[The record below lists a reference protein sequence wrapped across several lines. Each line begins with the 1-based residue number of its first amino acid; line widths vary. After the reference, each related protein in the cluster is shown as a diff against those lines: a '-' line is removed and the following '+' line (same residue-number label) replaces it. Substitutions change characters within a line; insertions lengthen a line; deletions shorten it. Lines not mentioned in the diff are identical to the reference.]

1 MSFVHLHCHSE
12 YSLLDGANRIGDLI
26 KRAKD
31 FEQPALALTDHGC
44 MYGAWVFQEAAKKAG
59 IKPIVGMEAY
69 VAPGARTDRSK
80 AKGEKGYYHLVLL
93 ARDYQGY
100 KNLTKLTSIGYTEG
114 FYGKPR
120 IDREV
125 LQKYSEGLIVTSAC
139 LAGEV
144 AQHLMEDRWEQARD
158 AVAWHQETFRDRYYL
173 EVQGHDSPG
182 QEELNRRIFK
192 LAQEMSVPVVASNDA
207 HFLNA
212 HDHQAHDVLLCIG
225 LGKDFSDPNR
235 MKYDGQL
242 YFKNTDEMRER
253 FPGRPDVLENT
264 LRIADECNWSYPKGY
279 QVPAFPVA
287 EKGFTS
293 EAEMLADWVWRG
305 AMERYA
311 KDAPAGA
318 DPRTALAPELVER
331 IDYELSV
338 ISNPKMDYSGYFLIT
353 ADFIQWA
360 RDHDIPVGPGRGSA
374 AGSIVAFC
382 TGITDCCPIKFD
394 LLFERFLNP
403 ERVSMPDID
412 VDFCF
417 ERRGEVIEY
426 VRDKYGRDAVGQ
438 IITFGTMKSRAV
450 IKDVG
455 RTLGFA
461 PAETDKLAK
470 LIPNGP
476 AYSLT
481 VEEARDKIPEIKELY
496 EKDARYRQ
504 LLEYSSTLEGLSRHS
519 SVHAAGVVIAPGP
532 LDEYVP
538 VCTQSTKGSGG
549 NGESVIV
556 TQYDMTCLEKAGMLK
571 MDFLGLKT
579 LTVIYDTVADIRRR
593 YGALKHPT
601 TGEEYARAED
611 IPLDD
616 AEVYAMLAR
625 GGTAG
630 VFQFE
635 SALATEKL
643 RQMKADRFDDLV
655 AANALLRPGPL
666 DMGMDTVYIRRK
678 LGQEPVKYPFP
689 ELADVLQPTY
699 GVIVYQEQ
707 VMRIAQILSGFTL
720 AEADVL
726 RKAVGKKD
734 AELIAKELGKFVEK
748 AVEKGHPRQQIQDLS
763 DQIEAFGRYGFNKC
777 LPGDTEVLD
786 SSTGRLVRIDD
797 LYHGRAT
804 LGTVATCHTDVL
816 KLGHGAVAD
825 VVDNGIKP
833 VYRLRTESGREIEA
847 TDNHPFFT
855 MGGWKALGALDA
867 GEHIAV
873 PRSLPVEGSATWP
886 EHEVIALGHLLA
898 EGNLCHPH
906 SVYFY
911 NQDPREIADYVAAA
925 EAFGN
930 VRCTFGEK
938 DGTTHVYAAREE
950 RREEPGIFA
959 WARRLGMLGKTA
971 TQKEVPADAFT
982 LRNRQIA
989 LLLSRMWAGDGHI
1002 NVGDRNVYYATS
1014 SSRLARQVQH
1024 LLLRLGILGR
1034 VREVRFPYRGGWK
1047 AGWQV
1052 FVTGNENLRRFSMTV
1067 AASFLSAERRH
1078 AVEQLVLAQPAGGP
1092 SKDLVPVAVRGL
1104 VRAAKEQS
1112 GQTWAQVERAA
1123 DVSSR
1128 DFYPVGTNP
1137 NKIGFTRRTIG
1148 QLADHFADVQL
1159 RAYADSDVLW
1169 DRVVSIEYV
1178 ADKQTYD
1185 LEVPGTHNFVANDII
1200 VHNSH
1205 SAAYSLVAYQ
1215 TGWLK
1220 VHYPAEFMAA
1230 LMSSVVDKIDDVV
1243 SYIAQCREMGRFIPR
1258 VGREGIEVLPPHV
1271 NESNWKFTVVGE
1283 GVGKIRFG
1291 LGAIRGVGEGAVRS
1305 IIAARVTEGP
1315 FTSMFDL
1322 LSRIDL
1328 RLCNKRVLEALIC
1341 AGALDGFDEDGGRS
1355 QLLAGLDSAFANAQ
1369 MIQKERESAQ
1379 DSFFDM
1385 LLGGGDTAAATLV
1398 QAPPLPKVDKWTE
1411 TERLARE
1418 KEILGFFISG
1428 HPLNRYREDVA
1439 LFEAR
1444 SNTSMLKNQKDCKV
1458 ELACVVTEAAR
1469 QISKKDGSEWGRIT
1483 VEDFHGTA
1491 TVLAFGESW
1500 AKYKEV
1506 LKQDAPVVIRGAV
1519 SNRERDEEDPPLF
1532 LDSAVALGDIRES
1545 GDVGVQ
1551 IELASAG
1558 MDPAAVAATRD
1569 ILAKHAGAG
1578 ALFVVWKN
1586 GGGEGEA
1593 PRLRSR
1599 AVRVAP
1605 RDELLMELREA
1616 LGDDRVRLHRD
1627 AAAVVAIQREERFPR
1642 RGGGGGGG
1650 FSINSSG
1657 GE

>member
-31 FEQPALALTDHGC
+31 FEQPAIALTDHGC
-44 MYGAWVFQEAAKKAG
+44 MFGAWVFQEAAKKAG

-69 VAPGARTDRSK
+69 VAPTSRHDRSK
-80 AKGEKGYYHLVLL
+80 VKGEKGYYHLVLL
-93 ARDYQGY
+93 ARDHQGY
-100 KNLTKLTSIGYTEG
+100 KNLSKLTSIGYTEG

-125 LQKYSEGLIVTSAC
+125 LERHGEGLIVTSAC
-139 LAGEV
+139 LAGEI
-144 AQHLMEDRWEQARD
+144 AQHLMEDRWDQARE

-182 QEELNRRIFK
+182 QEELNRRIFR
-192 LAQEMSVPVVASNDA
+192 LAEEMSVPVIASNDA
-207 HFLNA
+207 HFLKA
-212 HDHQAHDVLLCIG
+212 EDHQAHDVLLCIG

-242 YFKNTDEMRER
+242 YFKNHEEMAAR
-253 FPGRPDVLENT
+253 FPGRPDVLTNT
-264 LRIADECNWSYPKGY
+264 LQIADECNWSYPKGY
-279 QVPAFPVA
+279 HVPAFPV
-287 EKGFTS
+287 EQEGYVS
-293 EAEMLADWVWRG
+293 EDEMLRAWVWKG
-305 AMERYA
+305 ALGHYA
-311 KDAPAGA
+311 PKGTPADT
-318 DPRTALAPELVER
+318 DPKTVLSQEIIDRVE
-331 IDYELSV
+331 YELGV
-338 ISNPKMDYSGYFLIT
+338 ITSLNYSGYFLIT
-353 ADFIQWA
+353 ADFIRWA

-374 AGSIVAFC
+374 AGSIVAYC
-382 TGITDCCPIKFD
+382 MGITDCCPIKFD

-403 ERVSMPDID
+403 ERVSMPDVD

-426 VRDKYGRDAVGQ
+426 VREKYGRDAVGQ

-450 IKDVG
+450 VKDVG
-455 RTLGFA
+455 RTLGFL
-461 PAETDKLAK
+461 PAETDRLAK
-470 LIPNGP
+470 LIPNSP
-476 AYSLT
+476 AFSMS
-481 VEEARDKIPEIKELY
+481 VAEAREKIPEIKELD
-496 EKDARYRQ
+496 EKDERYRQ
-504 LLEYSSTLEGLSRHS
+504 LLDYSSTLEGLSRHS

-538 VCTQSTKGSGG
+538 ICTQSTKGAGG
-549 NGESVIV
+549 SGESIIV

-579 LTVIYDTVADIRRR
+579 LTVIYDTVVDIRRR
-593 YGALKHPT
+593 YGALKHPVS
-601 TGEEYARAED
+601 GEVYARPED

-616 AEVYAMLAR
+616 PEVYAMLAR

-635 SALATEKL
+635 SQLATEKL

-666 DMGMDTVYIRRK
+666 DMGMDVVYIRRK
-678 LGQEPVKYPFP
+678 LGQEQVKYPFP
-689 ELADVLQPTY
+689 ELEQVLEPTY

-707 VMRIAQILSGFTL
+707 VMRIAQILAGLSL

-734 AELIAKELGKFVEK
+734 ADLIAKELGKFVEK
-748 AVEKGHPRQQIQDLS
+748 AVEKGHPRQQIKDLS

-786 SSTGRLVRIDD
+786 SSTGRLVRIED

-804 LGTVATCHTDVL
+804 LGGVVTCDTDAL
-816 KLGHGAVAD
+816 KLSAGSVAD

-833 VYRLRTESGREIEA
+833 VFRLRTESGREIEA

-855 MGGWKALGALDA
+855 IGGWKQLGELQP
-867 GEHIAV
+867 GVHVAV
-873 PRSLPVEGSATWP
+873 PRALRIDGSAEWSD
-886 EHEVIALGHLLA
+886 HEVIALGHLLA

-911 NQDPREIADYVAAA
+911 SQDPDEVADYVAAA
-925 EAFGN
+925 EAFPN
-930 VRCTFGEK
+930 VRCTIGDER
-938 DGTTHVYAAREE
+938 GTAYVYAARVD
-950 RREEPGIFA
+950 RGEEPGIFG
-959 WARRLGMLGKTA
+959 WAGRLGMLGKTA

-982 LRNRQIA
+982 LGNRQIG
-989 LLLSRMWAGDGHI
+989 LLLSRMWAGDGHL
-1002 NVGDRNVYYATS
+1002 NLDDRNLFYATS
-1014 SSRLARQVQH
+1014 SKRLAQQVQH
-1024 LLLRLGILGR
+1024 LLLRLEIIGR
-1034 VREVRFPYRGGWK
+1034 VREVNFPYRDGRVGY
-1047 AGWQV
+1047 QV
-1052 FVTGNENLRRFSMTV
+1052 FVTGNENLRRFAETV
-1067 AASFLSAERRH
+1067 AVHFRSRARRELVER
-1078 AVEQLVLAQPAGGP
+1078 LVLAAPAGGP
-1092 SKDLVPVAVRGL
+1092 SKDLIPVGIRER
-1104 VRAAKEQS
+1104 VRAAKART
-1112 GQTWAQVERAA
+1112 GQTWAQVEAAA

-1128 DFYPVGTNP
+1128 DFHPVGTNP
-1137 NKIGFTRRTIG
+1137 NKIGFTRRTIA
-1148 QLADHFADVQL
+1148 QLAEHFGDEQL
-1159 RAYADSDVLW
+1159 RTYAQSDVLW
-1169 DRVVSIEYV
+1169 DRVVGIEYV
-1178 ADKQTYD
+1178 GEKQTYD
-1185 LEVPGTHNFVANDII
+1185 LEVPVTHNFVANDII

-1215 TGWLK
+1215 TAWLK
-1220 VHYPAEFMAA
+1220 VYYPAEFMAA

-1243 SYIAQCREMGRFIPR
+1243 AYIAQCREMGRFIPR
-1258 VGREGIEVLPPHV
+1258 VGREGIEVLAPHV

-1283 GVGKIRFG
+1283 GVGRIRFG

-1305 IIAARVTEGP
+1305 IIAAREAEGP

-1322 LSRIDL
+1322 LVRIDL

-1341 AGALDGFDEDGGRS
+1341 AGALDGFEEKGMGRN
-1355 QLLAGLDSAFANAQ
+1355 QLLGGLDAAFANAQ

-1385 LLGGGDTAAATLV
+1385 LLGGGDTEAATLV
-1398 QAPPLPKVDKWTE
+1398 QAPPLPKVEKWTE

-1439 LFEAR
+1439 LYEAR
-1444 SNTSMLKNQKDCKV
+1444 TNTSLLKHQKDAKV
-1458 ELACVVTEAAR
+1458 ELACVVTESAR

-1491 TVLAFGESW
+1491 TVLAFGDAW

-1506 LKQDAPVVIRGAV
+1506 LKQDAPVLIRGAV
-1519 SNRERDEEDPPLF
+1519 SNRERDEEEPPLF
-1532 LDSAVALGDIRES
+1532 LDSAVALSEIRNG
-1545 GDVGVQ
+1545 GDVGVM
-1551 IELASAG
+1551 IEIGSDG
-1558 MDPAAVAATRD
+1558 PAPDALDAART
-1569 ILAKHAGAG
+1569 ILAEHAGPG
-1578 ALFVVWKN
+1578 HLVVVWRN
-1586 GGGEGEA
+1586 GGTEA
-1593 PRLRSR
+1593 TKLKSKT
-1599 AVRVAP
+1599 VKVAP
-1605 RDELLMELREA
+1605 RDELLMALRDT
-1616 LGDDRVRLHRD
+1616 LGAERVSLHRD
-1627 AAAVVAIQREERFPR
+1627 ERPLVTAQREERFPR
-1642 RGGGGGGG
+1642 RGGRGGGGG
-1650 FSINSSG
+1650 G
-1657 GE
+1657 GGYTPPEE